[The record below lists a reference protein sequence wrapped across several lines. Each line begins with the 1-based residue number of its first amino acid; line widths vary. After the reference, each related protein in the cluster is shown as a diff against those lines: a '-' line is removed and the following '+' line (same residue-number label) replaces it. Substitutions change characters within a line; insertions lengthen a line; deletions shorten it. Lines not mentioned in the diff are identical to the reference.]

1 MLLQAEPVSGA
12 ALEPVKGLVRG
23 LSTVVAL
30 VMRSSSSSK
39 SQAASDPNETR
50 LLSVLALFRWR
61 QAPAAFMVEIRAS
74 KLRARAALVAYSTS
88 PRLPSEQSSRTTHR
102 LGGRTATPKMP
113 TTWGE
118 APWSADSSEA
128 SRQVR
133 RISSALISTV

>member
-88 PRLPSEQSSRTTHR
+88 PKLPS
-102 LGGRTATPKMP
+102 
-113 TTWGE
+113 
-118 APWSADSSEA
+118 
-128 SRQVR
+128 
-133 RISSALISTV
+133 